1 MLVIMCVSDE
11 SDSDTDVPRGKV
23 LAAALHLHPGHF
35 SCDCMWQTHFVL
47 HPRLKSSGSSAPRS
61 TISPGWHIASQS
73 VLMALFCWYFLH
85 CYYMHHFTCGI
96 SFLLWSISL
105 ILFTLL
111 WFISSYKHH
120 LFSVPIL
127 TLNISCSASWASHC
141 ILTTAWPHI
150 TVTCPC
156 SPGTLCHVKSIR
168 YHHHHHQWWVTVTCV
183 SNGKWNSSRFSTNVP
198 LSRWRSTKN
207 ASHVTTSY
215 SSVRTIVVFGST
227 AVLSTYIIGFQYCVQ
242 SIVCGSFT
250 TSKAINKL

>member
-156 SPGTLCHVKSIR
+156 SPRTLCHVKSIR
-168 YHHHHHQWWVTVTCV
+168 HHHHHLSLPQPFIPDLKLICFTNPFFHSLTGSIWTTFMDLGLGLVGTGVCFSFFFLYFLFLVACATLSWWH
-183 SNGKWNSSRFSTNVP
+183 SAST
-198 LSRWRSTKN
+198 L
-207 ASHVTTSY
+207 H
-215 SSVRTIVVFGST
+215 F
-227 AVLSTYIIGFQYCVQ
+227 F
-242 SIVCGSFT
+242 
-250 TSKAINKL
+250 